1 MTTILATATPD
12 RFEAFVFDI
21 LGGLGFV
28 ALCILALGWSLD
40 FLDFLKANRSN

>member
-1 MTTILATATPD
+1 MTTILAAATPD

-21 LGGLGFV
+21 LGGLGFA

-40 FLDFLKANRSN
+40 ILDILRTNRSK